1 VKVKMKVREK
11 QVETTAPT
19 LPAERLSGGAV
30 PPRRLAR
37 VKPAGAT
44 AFERFRAALWAT
56 PKRAAL
62 CLPPRLMRARA

>member
-1 VKVKMKVREK
+1 MKVKMKVREK

-44 AFERFRAALWAT
+44 AFGRFPCCSLGHT
-56 PKRAAL
+56 
-62 CLPPRLMRARA
+62 